1 MAKIVKVKK
10 KRSMRLQ
17 VFTLLFF
24 TLSLVMYLG
33 SSLFLRSVNN
43 SLSTQKQQIETLI
56 AALKVENDAVKVTIQ
71 GLSNRERVVSIATD
85 AGLSMNQAN
94 IVTITEGD

>member
-24 TLSLVMYLG
+24 SVSLVMYLC
-33 SSLFLRSVNN
+33 SSLFLRSINN

-56 AALKVENDAVKVTIQ
+56 AALKVENDAVKVAIQ

-85 AGLSMNQAN
+85 AGLSMNQSN
-94 IVTITEGD
+94 IVTITKGE

>member
-24 TLSLVMYLG
+24 SVSLVMYLC
-33 SSLFLRSVNN
+33 SSLFLRSINN
-43 SLSTQKQQIETLI
+43 SLSTQKQQIETQI
-56 AALKVENDAVKVTIQ
+56 AALKVENDAVKVAIQ

-85 AGLSMNQAN
+85 AGLSMNQSN
-94 IVTITEGD
+94 IVTITKVE

>member
-17 VFTLLFF
+17 VFTLSFF
-24 TLSLVMYLG
+24 SVSLVMYLC
-33 SSLFLRSVNN
+33 SSLFLRSINN
-43 SLSTQKQQIETLI
+43 SLSTQKQQIETQI
-56 AALKVENDAVKVTIQ
+56 AALKVENDAVKVAIQ

-85 AGLSMNQAN
+85 AGLSMNQSN
-94 IVTITEGD
+94 IVTITKGE

>member
-24 TLSLVMYLG
+24 SVSLVMYLC
-33 SSLFLRSVNN
+33 SSLFLRSINN
-43 SLSTQKQQIETLI
+43 SLSTQKQQIETQI
-56 AALKVENDAVKVTIQ
+56 AALKVENDAVKVAIQ

-85 AGLSMNQAN
+85 AGLSMNQSN
-94 IVTITEGD
+94 IVTIKKGE

>member
-24 TLSLVMYLG
+24 SVSLVMYLC
-33 SSLFLRSVNN
+33 SSLFLRSINN
-43 SLSTQKQQIETLI
+43 SLSTQKQQIETQI
-56 AALKVENDAVKVTIQ
+56 AALKVKNDAVKVAIQ
-71 GLSNRERVVSIATD
+71 SLSNRERVVSIATD
-85 AGLSMNQAN
+85 AGLSMNQSN
-94 IVTITEGD
+94 IVTITKGE

>member
-24 TLSLVMYLG
+24 SVSLVMYLC
-33 SSLFLRSVNN
+33 SSLFLRSINN
-43 SLSTQKQQIETLI
+43 SLSTQKQQIETQI
-56 AALKVENDAVKVTIQ
+56 AALKVEKDAVKVAIQ

-85 AGLSMNQAN
+85 AGLSMNQSN
-94 IVTITEGD
+94 IVTITKGE

>member
-24 TLSLVMYLG
+24 SVSLVMYLC
-33 SSLFLRSVNN
+33 SSLFLRSINN
-43 SLSTQKQQIETLI
+43 SLSTQKQQIETQI
-56 AALKVENDAVKVTIQ
+56 AALKVENDADGHIEPLFIDNDKKVKR
-71 GLSNRERVVSIATD
+71 LKYK
-85 AGLSMNQAN
+85 
-94 IVTITEGD
+94 

>member
-24 TLSLVMYLG
+24 SVSLVMYLC
-33 SSLFLRSVNN
+33 SSLFLRSINN
-43 SLSTQKQQIETLI
+43 SLSTQKQQIETQI
-56 AALKVENDAVKVTIQ
+56 AALKVENDDVKVAIQ

-85 AGLSMNQAN
+85 AGLSMNQSN
-94 IVTITEGD
+94 IVTITKGE

>member
-24 TLSLVMYLG
+24 SVSLVMYLC
-33 SSLFLRSVNN
+33 SSLFLRSINN
-43 SLSTQKQQIETLI
+43 SLSTQKQQIETQI
-56 AALKVENDAVKVTIQ
+56 AALKVENDAVNVAIQ

-85 AGLSMNQAN
+85 AGLSMNQSN
-94 IVTITEGD
+94 IVTITKGE

>member
-24 TLSLVMYLG
+24 SVSLVMYLC
-33 SSLFLRSVNN
+33 SSLFLRSINN
-43 SLSTQKQQIETLI
+43 SLSTQKQKIETQI
-56 AALKVENDAVKVTIQ
+56 AALKVENDAVKVAIQ

-85 AGLSMNQAN
+85 AGLSMNQSN
-94 IVTITEGD
+94 IVTITKGE

>member
-24 TLSLVMYLG
+24 SVSLVMYLF
-33 SSLFLRSVNN
+33 SSLFLRSINN
-43 SLSTQKQQIETLI
+43 SLSTQKQQIETQI
-56 AALKVENDAVKVTIQ
+56 AALKVENDAVKVAIQ

-85 AGLSMNQAN
+85 AGLSMNQSN
-94 IVTITEGD
+94 IVTITKGE

>member
-24 TLSLVMYLG
+24 SVSLVMYLC
-33 SSLFLRSVNN
+33 SSLFLRSINN
-43 SLSTQKQQIETLI
+43 SLSTQKQQIETQI
-56 AALKVENDAVKVTIQ
+56 AALKVENDAVKVAIQ

-85 AGLSMNQAN
+85 AGLSMNQSN
-94 IVTITEGD
+94 IVTITKGE

>member
-24 TLSLVMYLG
+24 SVSLVMYLC
-33 SSLFLRSVNN
+33 SSLFLRSINN
-43 SLSTQKQQIETLI
+43 SLSTQKQQIETQI
-56 AALKVENDAVKVTIQ
+56 AALKVENDAVKEAIQ

-85 AGLSMNQAN
+85 AGLSMNQSN
-94 IVTITEGD
+94 IVTITKGE

>member
-17 VFTLLFF
+17 GFTLLFF
-24 TLSLVMYLG
+24 SVSLVMYLC
-33 SSLFLRSVNN
+33 SSLFLRSINN
-43 SLSTQKQQIETLI
+43 SLSTQKQQIETQI
-56 AALKVENDAVKVTIQ
+56 AALKVENDAVKVAIQ

-85 AGLSMNQAN
+85 AGLSMNQSN
-94 IVTITEGD
+94 IVTITKGE

>member
-24 TLSLVMYLG
+24 SVSLVMYLC
-33 SSLFLRSVNN
+33 SSLFLRSINN
-43 SLSTQKQQIETLI
+43 SLSTQKQQIETQI
-56 AALKVENDAVKVTIQ
+56 AALKVENDAVKVAIQ

-85 AGLSMNQAN
+85 GGLSMNQSN
-94 IVTITEGD
+94 IVTITKGE

>member
-24 TLSLVMYLG
+24 SVSLVMYLC
-33 SSLFLRSVNN
+33 SSLFLRSINN
-43 SLSTQKQQIETLI
+43 SLSTQKQQIETQI
-56 AALKVENDAVKVTIQ
+56 AALKVENDAV
-71 GLSNRERVVSIATD
+71 R
-85 AGLSMNQAN
+85 
-94 IVTITEGD
+94 

>member
-24 TLSLVMYLG
+24 SVSLVMYLC
-33 SSLFLRSVNN
+33 SSLFLRSINN
-43 SLSTQKQQIETLI
+43 SLSTQKQQIETQI
-56 AALKVENDAVKVTIQ
+56 AALKVKNDAVKVAIQ

-85 AGLSMNQAN
+85 AGLSMNQSN
-94 IVTITEGD
+94 IVTITKGE

>member
-24 TLSLVMYLG
+24 SVSLVMYLC
-33 SSLFLRSVNN
+33 SSLFLRSINN
-43 SLSTQKQQIETLI
+43 SLSTQKQQIETQI
-56 AALKVENDAVKVTIQ
+56 AALKVENDAV
-71 GLSNRERVVSIATD
+71 
-85 AGLSMNQAN
+85 
-94 IVTITEGD
+94 

>member
-1 MAKIVKVKK
+1 MAKIFKVKK

-24 TLSLVMYLG
+24 SVSLVMYLC
-33 SSLFLRSVNN
+33 SSLFLRSINN
-43 SLSTQKQQIETLI
+43 SLSTQKQQIETQI
-56 AALKVENDAVKVTIQ
+56 AALKVENDAVKVAIQ

-85 AGLSMNQAN
+85 AGLSMNQSN
-94 IVTITEGD
+94 IVTITKGE

>member
-43 SLSTQKQQIETLI
+43 SLSTQKQQIETQI

>member
-24 TLSLVMYLG
+24 SVSLVMYLC
-33 SSLFLRSVNN
+33 SSLFLRSINN
-43 SLSTQKQQIETLI
+43 SLSTQKQQIETQI
-56 AALKVENDAVKVTIQ
+56 AALKVENDAVKVAIQ
-71 GLSNRERVVSIATD
+71 GLSTRERVVSIATD
-85 AGLSMNQAN
+85 AGLSMNQSN
-94 IVTITEGD
+94 IVTITKGE

>member
-24 TLSLVMYLG
+24 SVSLVMYLC
-33 SSLFLRSVNN
+33 SRLFLRSINN
-43 SLSTQKQQIETLI
+43 SLSTQKQQIETQI
-56 AALKVENDAVKVTIQ
+56 AALKVENDAVKVAIQ

-85 AGLSMNQAN
+85 AGLSMNQSN
-94 IVTITEGD
+94 IVTITKGE

>member
-24 TLSLVMYLG
+24 SVSLVMYLC
-33 SSLFLRSVNN
+33 SSLFLRSINN
-43 SLSTQKQQIETLI
+43 SLSTQKQQIETKI
-56 AALKVENDAVKVTIQ
+56 AALKVENDAVKVAIQ

-85 AGLSMNQAN
+85 AGLSMNQSN
-94 IVTITEGD
+94 IVTITKGE

>member
-24 TLSLVMYLG
+24 SVSLVMYLC
-33 SSLFLRSVNN
+33 SSLFLRSINN
-43 SLSTQKQQIETLI
+43 SLSTQKQQIETQI
-56 AALKVENDAVKVTIQ
+56 AALKVETDAVKVAIQ

-85 AGLSMNQAN
+85 AGLSMNQSN
-94 IVTITEGD
+94 IVTITKGE

>member
-24 TLSLVMYLG
+24 SVSLVMYLC
-33 SSLFLRSVNN
+33 SSLFLRSINN
-43 SLSTQKQQIETLI
+43 SLSTQKQQIETQI
-56 AALKVENDAVKVTIQ
+56 AALKVENDAVKVAIQ

-85 AGLSMNQAN
+85 AGLSINQSN
-94 IVTITEGD
+94 IVTITKGE

>member
-24 TLSLVMYLG
+24 SVSLVMYLC
-33 SSLFLRSVNN
+33 SSLFLRSINN
-43 SLSTQKQQIETLI
+43 SLSTQKQQIETQI
-56 AALKVENDAVKVTIQ
+56 AALKVENDAVKVAIQ
-71 GLSNRERVVSIATD
+71 GLSNREIVVSIATD
-85 AGLSMNQAN
+85 AGLSMNQSN
-94 IVTITEGD
+94 IVTITKGE